1 MKIGVV
7 GAGSWGT
14 ALAYLLNQN
23 GHSVALWGYDK
34 NEIVS
39 MQNNRENKK
48 FLPGIKLNENL
59 KITYDSNDLIDK
71 EMIVFAVPSKA
82 VREVSERFKPLFD
95 DGRIIVN
102 VAKGIEQES
111 LLRLSEVIKEVIPS
125 CKVATL
131 SGPSHAEE
139 VGKGMATA
147 CVASAYDLETAK
159 KVQDA
164 FMSQTF
170 RVYTNMDII
179 GVELGGALKNLIA
192 LAAGASDG
200 CGFGDNTKAALM
212 TRGMTEIARLGVA
225 MGAHQ
230 ETFSGLTG
238 IGDLIVTC
246 TSMHSRNRRAGI
258 LMGQGKTLDEALDEI
273 KMVVEGVNTAKA
285 AYELSLKYNVD
296 MPITKEINEVLFNNK
311 NTKDAVISLMTRNK
325 TDEKEESNL
334 LTSMNL

>member
-14 ALAYLLNQN
+14 ALAYLLNKN
-23 GHSVALWGYDK
+23 GHNVTIWGFDK
-34 NEIVS
+34 NEVIDL
-39 MQNNRENKK
+39 NNDRENKR
-48 FLPGIKLNENL
+48 FLPGVKLPESL
-59 KITYDSNDLIDK
+59 KATSNDEDMQDK
-71 EMIVFAVPSKA
+71 EMIVLAVPSKA
-82 VREVSERFKPLFD
+82 VRQICERFKNIFN

-102 VAKGIEQES
+102 VAKGLEEGT
-111 LLRLSEVIKEVIPS
+111 LLRLSQVIQEVIPNS
-125 CKVATL
+125 KVAVL

-139 VGKGMATA
+139 VGKDMATA
-147 CVASAYDLETAK
+147 CVASAYDLDIAK
-159 KVQDA
+159 KVQDV
-164 FMSQTF
+164 FMSITF

-212 TRGMTEIARLGVA
+212 TRGMTEIARLGLA
-225 MGAHQ
+225 MGAKK

-258 LMGQGKTLDEALDEI
+258 LLGQGKTLKETLDEI

-285 AYELSLKYNVD
+285 AYALSIKYNVD
-296 MPITKEINEVLFNNK
+296 MPITKEINEVLYNNK
-311 NTKDAVISLMTRNK
+311 NTKDAVITLMTRNK
-325 TDEKEESNL
+325 TDEQEEPNL
-334 LTSMNL
+334 LI

>member
-1 MKIGVV
+1 MEIGVV

-14 ALAYLLNQN
+14 ALAYLLSKN
-23 GHSVALWGYDK
+23 GHNVTIWGFDK
-34 NEIVS
+34 NEVIDL
-39 MQNNRENKK
+39 NNDGENKR
-48 FLPGIKLNENL
+48 FLPGVKLPKSL
-59 KITYDSNDLIDK
+59 KATSNDEDMHDK
-71 EMIVFAVPSKA
+71 EMIILAVPSKA
-82 VREVSERFKPLFD
+82 VRQICERFKNIFN

-102 VAKGIEQES
+102 VAKGLEEGT
-111 LLRLSEVIKEVIPS
+111 LLRLSQVIQEVIPNS
-125 CKVATL
+125 KVAVL

-139 VGKGMATA
+139 VGKNMATA
-147 CVASAYDLETAK
+147 CVASAYNLDVAK
-159 KVQDA
+159 KVQDV
-164 FMSQTF
+164 FMSVTF

-212 TRGMTEIARLGVA
+212 TRGMTEIARLGLA
-225 MGAHQ
+225 MGAKK

-258 LMGQGKTLDEALDEI
+258 LLGQGKTLKETLDEI

-285 AYELSLKYNVD
+285 AYALSIKYNVD
-296 MPITKEINEVLFNNK
+296 MPITKEINEVLYNNK
-311 NTKDAVISLMTRNK
+311 NTKDAVITLMTRNK
-325 TDEKEESNL
+325 TDEQEEPNL
-334 LTSMNL
+334 LI

>member
-14 ALAYLLNQN
+14 ALAYLLDKN
-23 GHSVALWGYDK
+23 GHNVTIWGFDK
-34 NEIVS
+34 KEVEDF
-39 MQNNRENKK
+39 NNDRENKR
-48 FLPGIKLNENL
+48 FLPGVMLPESL
-59 KITYDSNDLIDK
+59 KATNNDEDMKDK
-71 EMIVFAVPSKA
+71 EIIVLAVPSKS
-82 VREVSERFKPLFD
+82 VREICDRFKNIFI
-95 DGRIIVN
+95 DGIIIVN
-102 VAKGIEQES
+102 VANGLEQGT
-111 LLRLSEVIKEVIPS
+111 LLRLSQVIQEVIPNS
-125 CKVATL
+125 KVAVL

-139 VGKGMATA
+139 VGKDMATA
-147 CVASAYDLETAK
+147 CVASAYDLDVAK
-159 KVQDA
+159 KVQDV
-164 FMSQTF
+164 FMSVTF

-212 TRGMTEIARLGVA
+212 TRGMTEIARLGMA
-225 MGAHQ
+225 MGAKK

-258 LMGQGKTLDEALDEI
+258 LLGQGKSLQETLEEV

-285 AYELSLKYNVD
+285 AYDLSIKYNID
-296 MPITKEINEVLFNNK
+296 MPITREINEVLYNNK
-311 NTKDAVISLMTRNK
+311 NTRDAVITLMTRNK
-325 TDEKEESNL
+325 TDEQEEPNL
-334 LTSMNL
+334 LN